1 MTLSSFSRSRGWKRY
16 RESIYGEEEGSELDE
31 LSETVHM
38 VLFLVMVLF
47 LAQAIGLVA
56 LGNSIQKQWRLWE
69 TSSINKLPRRSIVGY
84 VEDISRRPF
93 AVNYVHS

>member
-1 MTLSSFSRSRGWKRY
+1 MTLFVIFTIPWMETLS
-16 RESIYGEEEGSELDE
+16 ESIYGGEEGSELDE

-56 LGNSIQKQWRLWE
+56 LGNWVPEQW
-69 TSSINKLPRRSIVGY
+69 
-84 VEDISRRPF
+84 
-93 AVNYVHS
+93 